1 MEAPERAQA
10 SVAIEVSPHD
20 WETTELLNKKRH
32 LQALYIAS
40 IEVDTFGAQATIV
53 DLFSFVADR
62 QFF

>member
-1 MEAPERAQA
+1 MVEAPERAQA

-20 WETTELLNKKRH
+20 QETTELLNKKRH

-53 DLFSFVADR
+53 D
-62 QFF
+62 